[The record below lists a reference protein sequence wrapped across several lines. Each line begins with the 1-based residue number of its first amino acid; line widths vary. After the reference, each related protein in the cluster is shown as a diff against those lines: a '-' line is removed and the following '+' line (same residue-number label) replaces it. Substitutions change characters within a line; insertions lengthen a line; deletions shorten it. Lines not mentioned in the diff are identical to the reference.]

1 MDAKDTFS
9 SRGNAGGQAH
19 SGPTAQDKQGM
30 ACRTEVRAGSDRVP
44 PTHLGL
50 AGAGLAE
57 SAFGNEVLVH
67 RGLEEMT
74 QQERLGK
81 TKSGTRRRRVGL
93 ASD

>member
-1 MDAKDTFS
+1 MPVQTGCP
-9 SRGNAGGQAH
+9 RPT
-19 SGPTAQDKQGM
+19 SGLQEQ
-30 ACRTEVRAGSDRVP
+30 
-44 PTHLGL
+44 
-50 AGAGLAE
+50 AE

-81 TKSGTRRRRVGL
+81 TKSGTLRRRVGL